1 MKRLI
6 ALFGLAVVPLAFVPS
21 AAWPHG
27 GEDHGDAPASTAPAD
42 IAPRAVAQSEDF
54 ELTAVRTGGRLMV
67 YLDRYADNAPVA
79 GAVVEVESGAFKAV
93 AKEAEPGLYAVPG
106 DAFAKP
112 ARYPLTISIQAGD
125 TADLLAATLD
135 LAEPAVAVEHVHSW
149 DEWAVW
155 GGAASVL
162 FVAVGFVLVRRYK
175 AKTMKGDL
183 R

>member
-1 MKRLI
+1 MKRAKTLFLSLII
-6 ALFGLAVVPLAFVPS
+6 ALP
-21 AAWPHG
+21 AWAG
-27 GEDHGDAPASTAPAD
+27 GDASDGHTHGPSEPVPVQD

-54 ELTAVRTGGRLMV
+54 ELTAVRAGNELKL
-67 YLDRYADNAPVA
+67 YLDRYVDNAPVT
-79 GAVVEVESGAFKAV
+79 GALVEVESGAFKAV
-93 AKEAEPGLYAVPG
+93 AKEIEPGLYAVPG

-135 LAEPAVAVEHVHSW
+135 LSEPAATVAHVHSW

-155 GGAASVL
+155 GGAAVVL
-162 FVAVGFVLVRRYK
+162 LAGAGMALIRRRK
-175 AKTMKGDL
+175 TQTMKGDI